1 MLKNNA
7 INILGTFAALALS
20 LLFLARAAGPA
31 PTETQPRNS
40 SGYAAKRADTVV
52 IQALPPDAI
61 IIQALPAND

>member
-1 MLKNNA
+1 MLKSNA

-20 LLFLARAAGPA
+20 LLFLARAAA

-40 SGYAAKRADTVV
+40 TGYAAKRADAVV
-52 IQALPPDAI
+52 IQALPSDAI